1 MNVSMFEP
9 LLRDATI
16 KAIDSVARKVTEAE
30 GASETAVTRLLT
42 RWNGMAPA
50 EKEHVVG
57 IVIGTATTAVAAII
71 ALRARAKKPVKTAAK
86 AAAKAAA
93 KQVVKV
99 VAKRKK

>member
-16 KAIDSVARKVTEAE
+16 RAIDGVAKRMAETEEVA
-30 GASETAVTRLLT
+30 ETAITRLLT
-42 RWNGMAPA
+42 RWNEMSAA

-71 ALRARAKKPVKTAAK
+71 ALRARAKAPVKTAAK
-86 AAAKAAA
+86 AAAKKVA
-93 KQVVKV
+93 KAVVK
-99 VAKRKK
+99 KRGER